1 MQALILAGGKGTRLR
16 ERLGDLPKPLVDVD
30 GVPLLQRQLVAL
42 REQGIEDVVV
52 LVNYRAEAIRD
63 FARAHDDF
71 GLRLRIID
79 DGEPLGTAGA
89 VMAILDQLQDRFLV
103 LYGDTLMDVDFGRL
117 MAAHSAQGADGT
129 LFLHPNDHPHD
140 SDLVELDEAGW
151 ITAFHRYPHA
161 PGAFH
166 RNMVNAALY
175 VLERRALDPF
185 RGLPMPSDF
194 AKDTF
199 PVMLEAGRK
208 LFGYVSFE
216 YIKDIGT
223 PARLDK
229 AVGHL
234 RSGRV
239 ARARLASPQK
249 AVFLDRDGTLNAE
262 VNFLNHHDRLELLPG
277 IAAAIR
283 RLNDAE
289 YRCVVVT
296 NQPVLARGECSMAE
310 MGRIH
315 AKLETLLGQ
324 EGAFLDALYLCP
336 HHPHKGFPGE
346 VPGLKRDC
354 DCRKPGTGMIEQ
366 ATRTLHIDIARSWM
380 VGDTTSDMEAARR
393 AGLRSVLVRTG
404 FGGRDGK
411 YDAPPLHTAADLAAA
426 VDFIL
431 RQEAA

>member
-1 MQALILAGGKGTRLR
+1 MQALILAGGQGTRLR
-16 ERLGDLPKPLVDVD
+16 ARLGDLPKPLVDVD
-30 GVPLLQRQLVAL
+30 GVPLLQRQIEAL
-42 REQGIEDVVV
+42 RDQGVTDVVV
-52 LVNYRAEAIRD
+52 LVNYKAEAIRE

-79 DGEPLGTAGA
+79 DGEPLGTSGA
-89 VMAILDQLQDRFLV
+89 VMAILDQLQERFLV

-117 MAAHSAQGADGT
+117 VAAHVAHGADGT

-140 SDLVELDEAGW
+140 SDLVELNEQGW
-151 ITAFHRYPHA
+151 ITAFHKYPHA
-161 PGAFH
+161 PDALH

-175 VLERRALDPF
+175 VLERTALEAF
-185 RGLPMPSDF
+185 RGLPTPSDF
-194 AKDTF
+194 AKQTF
-199 PVMLEAGRK
+199 PAMIKAGRR

-239 ARARLASPQK
+239 ARARLSSPQK

-262 VNFLNHHDRLELLPG
+262 VNFLRHHDQLELLPG
-277 IAAAIR
+277 VAAAIK

-296 NQPVLARGECSMAE
+296 NQPVLARGEATMTDMA
-310 MGRIH
+310 RIH
-315 AKLETLLGQ
+315 AKLDTLLGQ

-336 HHPHKGFPGE
+336 HHPHSGYPGE
-346 VPGLKRDC
+346 VAALKREC

-366 ATRTLHIDIARSWM
+366 AVRELNIDLSQSWM
-380 VGDTTSDMEAARR
+380 VGDTTSDLEVARR
-393 AGLRSVLVRTG
+393 AGLRSILVRTG
-404 FGGRDGK
+404 FGGGDGK
-411 YDAPPLHTAADLAAA
+411 YPAMPLFIAAGLPEA
-426 VDFIL
+426 VDIIL
-431 RQEAA
+431 RH